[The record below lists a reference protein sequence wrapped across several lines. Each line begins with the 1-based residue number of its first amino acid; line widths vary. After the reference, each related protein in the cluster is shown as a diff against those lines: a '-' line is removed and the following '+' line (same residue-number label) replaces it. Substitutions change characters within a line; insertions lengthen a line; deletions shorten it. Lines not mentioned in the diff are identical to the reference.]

1 MKTEA
6 LLEQDIRPI
15 YNRTRDLEKARMVK
29 AAYRDALKTPQA
41 IVKVSSYSKGR
52 GRLAAHLDYISRQNN
67 LALEDPTGN
76 RLDSK
81 AEVKE
86 ILNHW
91 YADADTRKNAR
102 MSANIV
108 LSAPKGADRSAV
120 RRAVRDFARQTFADN
135 HDYLFAVHDDTA
147 HPHAHLAVKLR
158 GFDGKKLRLGKKE
171 LHQLRQGFARSLN
184 AHGIAATASY
194 RSDRG
199 VGRKAERQN
208 LRHMKA
214 RGITLEVEKQAVKEA
229 VETLKGN
236 TKGRPWER
244 ALNERN
250 NRVRQR
256 YKNLGLELASAD
268 NPDLVEIGQTISR
281 YAKTMP
287 KPHTRAQAIQADIR
301 QRVEARRQSQ
311 SQSQEAR

>member
-1 MKTEA
+1 MKTDA

-15 YNRTRDLEKARMVK
+15 YNRTRDLEKTRMVK
-29 AAYRDALKTPQA
+29 AAYRDALRTPQA

-52 GRLAAHLDYISRQNN
+52 GRLTAHLDYISRQNN
-67 LALEDPTGN
+67 LALEDPSN
-76 RLDSK
+76 NQLHSK

-86 ILNHW
+86 ILDHW

-108 LSAPKGADRSAV
+108 LSAPKGANRGAV
-120 RRAVRDFARQTFADN
+120 KRAVRDFARQTFADN

-199 VGRKAERQN
+199 VGRRAERQN

-214 RGITLEVEKQAVKEA
+214 RGITPEVEKQAVKEA
-229 VETLKGN
+229 AATLKGK
-236 TKGRPWER
+236 TKARPWET

-250 NRVRQR
+250 NHVRES
-256 YKNLGLELASAD
+256 YKNLGLELAGAD
-268 NPDLVEIGQTISR
+268 DPDLAEIGQTISQ
-281 YAKTMP
+281 YAKRLP
-287 KPHTRAQAIQADIR
+287 RPHTRAQAIQADIR
-301 QRVEARRQSQ
+301 QRVKARRQSQ